1 MIVDYAKMDPDE
13 ARNDFQKRLKE
24 YESIYETLDEKYDKD
39 IPYIKFYNVA
49 HDSCFHF

>member
-13 ARNDFQKRLKE
+13 ARNDLQKRLKE
-24 YESIYETLDEKYDKD
+24 YESIYEPLDEKYAND

-49 HDSCFHF
+49 HDSRFHF